1 MTKIKIVG
9 GLIFIVAIVLA
20 TLFNHISQQNRINS
34 GLLNVINEQKAFTQ
48 EISKNIFYI
57 NKNRDASTAQ
67 LDDSIK
73 LFIERMNKK
82 DAFLDEIDSPEIKEK
97 SREIIVLWNEF
108 YLSVQEFRDKSKTT
122 VAYSNIILEEIV
134 KDVYTINIKLV
145 VEFNNL
151 IELHQAHLDETFEAY
166 KNVQYTLFV
175 VLVLLLIYLFAQLQT
190 IIAFVQKFLHTSS
203 KIITDSSIK
212 GVEPFEVNG
221 SSDDITQA
229 SGNFNQLLDQ
239 INDAVDHASSS
250 IEHSSQS
257 LEAIEDKIEDLL
269 ELICVMQEGDAID
282 KELTKKEDALIQSLE
297 ELSNSAQKLKA
308 LKTDLD
314 AFIHHK
320 NITKKD

>member
-9 GLIFIVAIVLA
+9 GLIFIVSIVLA
-20 TLFNHISQQNRINS
+20 VLFNHISQQNRLNS
-34 GLLNVINEQKAFTQ
+34 GLLDVINEQKAFTQ

-57 NKNRDASTAQ
+57 NKNRDASTKQ

-73 LFIERMNKK
+73 RFIHTMNNK
-82 DAFLDEIDSPEIKEK
+82 DEVLDEVDSPAIENKV
-97 SREIIVLWNEF
+97 SEIILLWNEF

-122 VAYSNIILEEIV
+122 TAYSSIILEKIV
-134 KDVYTINIKLV
+134 SDIYNTNLTLV

-151 IELHQAHLDETFEAY
+151 IDLHQADLDETLETY
-166 KNVQYTLFV
+166 KNIQYTLFV
-175 VLVLLLIYLFAQLQT
+175 VLVFLLIYLFAQLQT

-203 KIITDSSIK
+203 KIITDSSIT
-212 GVEPFEVNG
+212 GVEPFVVNDG
-221 SSDDITQA
+221 SSDVSQA
-229 SGNFNQLLDQ
+229 SNNFNILLGQ

-250 IEHSSQS
+250 IEHSSHS
-257 LEAIEDKIEDLL
+257 LEAIESKIEDLL
-269 ELICVMQEGDAID
+269 ELMCEMQEGDAID

-297 ELSNSAQKLKA
+297 ELSNAAQKLKA

-320 NITKKD
+320 NITKTD